1 MGSSEANTL
10 VFSMSLDPTEVN
22 ADEVCDVVK
31 PNVQAALGVSAVEC
45 VVEGSHSVAGV
56 NGNSGRRLQQRTSTD
71 IVAVVT
77 VPDYPKGTP
86 AGVAFF
92 ASLHSDSA
100 ASVVSFLRQHVHP
113 ASLGIVEVAWVVEA
127 QEAVEKGE
135 EDLGGLIAGVVVSA
149 VAAVGGIGALLAYF
163 MLNKKKDDQKQALV
177 AKQNDKP
184 TDPMDPPNEG
194 RVNYASFRVSASSS
208 SNGTLILPMRTVSL
222 QEKNAHKISDIFRH
236 AV

>member
-1 MGSSEANTL
+1 MHIL
-10 VFSMSLDPTEVN
+10 EV
-22 ADEVCDVVK
+22 E
-31 PNVQAALGVSAVEC
+31 
-45 VVEGSHSVAGV
+45 

-71 IVAVVT
+71 IVAVVI
-77 VPDYPKGTP
+77 VSDYPKDTP

-113 ASLGIVEVAWVVEA
+113 ASLGIVEVAWVVQT

-135 EDLGGLIAGVVVSA
+135 EDIGGLIAGVVVSA

-177 AKQNDKP
+177 AEQNDKP
-184 TDPMDPPNEG
+184 TDPTDPKEG

-208 SNGTLILPMRTVSL
+208 SKGPLILPMRTVSL